1 MSREHLATRM
11 LRSVW
16 GLPLRAA
23 ADAAGTDLRTL
34 KASLAAVAARG
45 RCAQFLAE
53 AATAGVRAATASEMC
68 PPAAAAALWEDPA
81 CRNGIKDPHLWS
93 DPEAIAMVR
102 LARRLRGDACF
113 GHAECPPAVSVAATA
128 ITESTTSHV
137 VLNAPCPPA
146 AAFASVVGG
155 RGDTEAGMVA
165 ALPHPACPVSVL
177 RHAAV
182 SDQSAYRVL
191 AARNPGLPSGLRRRL
206 LQDPHPE
213 VRGAALSDP
222 GLTAE
227 ELARFADGDPHQR
240 HAVAAHPNTPTE
252 LRQRLAAD
260 PDRFVRSGT
269 AQNPNTGPGTIASLA
284 RDEHIAVCSVA
295 ATHPACRPED
305 LQRLASHGD
314 ERARTAV
321 AANPNTPAETLETLS
336 ANRRL
341 DGVPFAVAANPSS
354 PVSLLDR
361 LAYDSEVRV
370 RRAAT
375 SNPSTSDEL
384 LVRLCAHWDQ
394 MVAAMAVDALRVR
407 LRSGTAHTQ
416 G

>member
-1 MSREHLATRM
+1 MSREHLAARM

-53 AATAGVRAATASEMC
+53 AATAGVRAVTASEMC

-81 CRNGIKDPHLWS
+81 CRRGIKDPHLWS
-93 DPEAIAMVR
+93 GSEGIAMVR

-113 GHAECPPAVSVAATA
+113 GHAECPPAVSVAAAA
-128 ITESTTSHV
+128 ITESAASHV
-137 VLNAPCPPA
+137 VLSAPCPPA
-146 AAFASVVGG
+146 AAFAAAVGG

-165 ALPHPACPVSVL
+165 ALAHPACPVSVL
-177 RHAAV
+177 RHAAA

-206 LQDPHPE
+206 LEDPHPE
-213 VRGAALSDP
+213 VRGAALTGP
-222 GLTAE
+222 GLVAE

-240 HAVAAHPNTPTE
+240 HAVAAHPNTPAE
-252 LRQRLAAD
+252 LRQRLAED
-260 PDRFVRSGT
+260 PDWFVRSGA
-269 AQNPNTGPGTIASLA
+269 AQNPNTGPGTIASLTHDNDFEV
-284 RDEHIAVCSVA
+284 RIAA
-295 ATHPACRPED
+295 AAHPACGPED
-305 LQRLASHGD
+305 LQRLASREDGQT
-314 ERARTAV
+314 RVAA
-321 AANPNTPAETLETLS
+321 AANPNTPAETLETL
-336 ANRRL
+336 ADGKHL
-341 DGVPFAVAANPSS
+341 DGTSYAAATNPSS
-354 PVSLLDR
+354 SASSLER
-361 LAYDSEVRV
+361 FAYDSEVRV
-370 RRAAT
+370 RRAVI

-407 LRSGTAHTQ
+407 LRSSTAHPQ